1 MKMTVGKK
9 LLAGFGA
16 LIILIGILGGFAIT
30 QLASINN
37 ELNQLYELHLKG
49 VEYIK
54 DAQVQLISIGRA
66 RGNMIL
72 ASDPAEMREHS
83 ENMQKRFEIFE
94 KDVEN
99 FGKTTIVEEEK
110 QRTAEILK
118 LWEQQKAREMEIIAM
133 AETADVQTQ
142 IAFARETRI
151 ITDQIDAEVE
161 ALVSLKNELAL
172 KAYNDSD
179 VTYANTRNLTIIL
192 IVLAILIG
200 AGIAYYMG
208 NIIAKPI
215 SRMEAAVK
223 KIAEGDLSV
232 ETIHVKN
239 KDEIG
244 SLAVSV
250 NAMTASLR
258 TLISSIIESSET
270 ISASS
275 EELTATSQQSATASE
290 EVAKTITEIAQGANT
305 QAEDTEKAA
314 TNVIAIGDM
323 LQKNSQ
329 YINEVSVSTKEI
341 ETRKE
346 EGFIIM
352 EELIAKTQENNEAG
366 QLVFGIIMKNNESAE
381 KISSAS
387 TMIQSIADQTNLLAL
402 NAAIEAARA
411 GEAGRGFA
419 VVADEIRKL
428 AEQSNSFTREIK
440 DIIDELK
447 SESQH
452 AADTMMEVKKIVDA
466 QSKSVKQTEEKF
478 GMIAAAIERTNG
490 VIPKLTDSSVLL
502 SDNKDKVLG
511 LMENLSAIAE
521 QNAASTQEAAASIEE
536 QTASVEE
543 IANSSENLSQVA
555 MELMGMVQKFKL

>member
-16 LIILIGILGGFAIT
+16 LIILMAILGAFSTIK
-30 QLASINN
+30 LASVNN
-37 ELNQLYELHLKG
+37 ELNRLYELHLKG
-49 VEYIK
+49 IEYIK
-54 DAQVQLISIGRA
+54 DAQVQLVSIGRA

-99 FGKTTIVEEEK
+99 FGKTTIVEEGK

-133 AETADVQTQ
+133 AETADVETQ

-314 TNVIAIGDM
+314 TNVIEIGE
-323 LQKNSQ
+323 LLHKNSE
-329 YINEVSVSTKEI
+329 YINEVSASTKEI
-341 ETRKE
+341 ESRKE

-352 EELIAKTQENNEAG
+352 KELIAKTQENNEAG

-381 KISSAS
+381 KISNAS

-428 AEQSNSFTREIK
+428 AEQSNTFTREIK

-447 SESQH
+447 GESQH

-466 QSKSVKQTEEKF
+466 QSQSVKQTEEKF

-555 MELMGMVQKFKL
+555 MELMAMVQKFKL

>member
-9 LLAGFGA
+9 LLAGFSV
-16 LIILIGILGGFAIT
+16 LIVLIGILGGFAIIE
-30 QLASINN
+30 LAGINN
-37 ELNQLYELHLKG
+37 ELNQLYDMQLKG

-54 DAQVQLISIGRA
+54 DAQVELTAIGRT
-66 RGNMIL
+66 RNNMIL
-72 ASDPAEMREHS
+72 AEDPAEKRRLG
-83 ENMQKRFEIFE
+83 ENIRLRFQSFE
-94 KDVEN
+94 KNMED
-99 FGKTTIVEEEK
+99 FAGTIVTEAGRQK
-110 QRTAEILK
+110 TAGVLIL
-118 LWEQQKAREMEIIAM
+118 LEQMKAQENTIIEMAD
-133 AETADVQTQ
+133 TADLSTMVALGQESRV
-142 IAFARETRI
+142 IS
-151 ITDQIDAEVE
+151 DQIDAEVDG
-161 ALVSLKNELAL
+161 LVEMKNELAL

-179 VTYANTRNLTIIL
+179 VTYARTRNLALALIFISLIIG
-192 IVLAILIG
+192 V
-200 AGIAYYMG
+200 GIAYYMG
-208 NIIAKPI
+208 KIIAKPI
-215 SRMEAAVK
+215 SNMEAAVK
-223 KIAEGDLSV
+223 QIADGDLSV
-232 ETIHVKN
+232 ETIQVSN

-244 SLAVSV
+244 SLASSL
-250 NAMTASLR
+250 NTMTVSLR
-258 TLISSIIESSET
+258 MLISSIIESSET

-314 TNVIAIGDM
+314 TNVIEIGN
-323 LQKNSQ
+323 LLHKNSQ
-329 YINEVSVSTKEI
+329 YIDEVAHSTKEI

-346 EGFIIM
+346 EGFVILK
-352 EELIAKTQENNEAG
+352 ELIAKTEENNEAG
-366 QLVFGIIMKNNESAE
+366 ELVFGIIMKNNESAE

-428 AEQSNSFTREIK
+428 AEQSNTFTREIK

-452 AADTMMEVKKIVDA
+452 AADTMMDVKKIVDA

-478 GMIAAAIERTNG
+478 GMIAAAIARTNG
-490 VIPKLTDSSVLL
+490 VIPMLTDSSTLL

-521 QNAASTQEAAASIEE
+521 ENAASTQEAAASIEE

-555 MELMGMVQKFKL
+555 MELMAMVQKFRL